1 MRAILVDW
9 LVEVHSKFKLLP
21 ETIFLSV
28 NLIDRYLEKEKVSW
42 DRLQLVGVASML
54 IATKYEEIYAPE
66 VKDFVFI
73 SDNAY
78 TSEQILA
85 MEYNILKVLN
95 FNITTPSSYRFVEFL
110 CKFSHSESQV
120 RYMSTY
126 LCELSLVEYKLLRYN
141 PSLLAASAIYLST
154 KLLRKD
160 KKEETSH
167 WGGTPLEE
175 YSRYSEAE
183 IWNCAKDL
191 CLLLQGA

>member
-1 MRAILVDW
+1 
-9 LVEVHSKFKLLP
+9 
-21 ETIFLSV
+21 
-28 NLIDRYLEKEKVSW
+28 
-42 DRLQLVGVASML
+42 ML

-183 IWNCAKDL
+183 I
-191 CLLLQGA
+191 